1 MPLGDFGVHWVFAS
15 GIMWDGL
22 GLPPWPISDALHQQ
36 DDMSFYHLYLKPGF
50 NVFAYL
56 SMLDINFCC

>member
-22 GLPPWPISDALHQQ
+22 GLPPGPISDALHQQ
-36 DDMSFYHLYLKPGF
+36 DDMSF
-50 NVFAYL
+50 
-56 SMLDINFCC
+56 SITCI